1 VTKRKLIF
9 IVDDDPVVNTLVTR
23 RFIQEGYNL
32 RSFSYG
38 EECLKELDDD
48 PDLVILDYYFING
61 GNRVMNGMEVYN
73 RIKELKPDTNVII
86 LSGQEKGE
94 IVFELARK
102 GIDGYVI
109 KDTSLIDNLLVSV
122 RRIFDRH

>member
-122 RRIFDRH
+122 RRIFNRH

>member
-94 IVFELARK
+94 IVLELARK
-102 GIDGYVI
+102 GINGYVI

-122 RRIFDRH
+122 RRIFNRH

>member
-122 RRIFDRH
+122 RRIFERH